1 MWIPRVLIAN
11 YYPDSS
17 DTAFMEPD
25 VQGGWY
31 FISLNEI
38 TKDRSNEVI
47 DAASR
52 HGFVKLV
59 NI

>member
-1 MWIPRVLIAN
+1 MWIPRVLVAN
-11 YYPDSS
+11 YFSGSS

-38 TKDRSNEVI
+38 NKDCSNEVI
-47 DAASR
+47 GAASR
-52 HGFVKLV
+52 DGFVKLV

>member
-1 MWIPRVLIAN
+1 M
-11 YYPDSS
+11 
-17 DTAFMEPD
+17 AFMEPD

-38 TKDRSNEVI
+38 NKERSNAVI
-47 DAASR
+47 GAASR
-52 HGFVKLV
+52 DGFVKLV